1 MPKTSSSSSSS
12 LFSLF
17 SLNNKMKIKMTSSS
31 SSSSVS
37 KRMISILLLLA
48 TMCAAGTI
56 RSASGKVVQ
65 VEVEKEKEIQNQ
77 NNNNIY
83 GTQCSFA
90 ITGPK
95 LDGCTS
101 GNTASSDLTKQR
113 QTFYNEYMNGC
124 YNHYSRDECLD
135 EEITRMEMNQ
145 RQPQSMI
152 NMTSTGY
159 MKTKAP
165 DSLMKLLTEF
175 WEQNKDEK
183 EIEEWNSGS
192 IYTVRTLFKF

>member
-1 MPKTSSSSSSS
+1 MPKTSSSSSSL

>member
-17 SLNNKMKIKMTSSS
+17 SLNNKMKMASSS

-37 KRMISILLLLA
+37 RRMISILLLA
-48 TMCAAGTI
+48 TVCAAGTI